1 MRYGQKKPVVDW
13 SDAEREKEE
22 NEAATAMEDD
32 EVVKLDKN
40 DIGLRS

>member
-1 MRYGQKKPVVDW
+1 MGNK
-13 SDAEREKEE
+13 KEE

-40 DIGLRS
+40 GTHRTSVVAGETLHVHVIP